1 MNNDGFVI
9 CAECFGTG
17 EIITNKGLTKKFV
30 IIVMVLE
37 N

>member
-17 EIITNKGLTKKFV
+17 EIITNKGLTKKN
-30 IIVMVLE
+30 LLSLLWY
-37 N
+37 